1 MSRPY
6 CSGLGTT
13 LMAEMKESRRSKQG
27 KTPKK
32 SLKSKNK
39 EDKKTKSKKRKKDDK
54 SSSLGLS
61 LLDVPDVGICSLS
74 EETTA
79 VKKHRLVALLLNT
92 SNSNTLLS

>member
-1 MSRPY
+1 
-6 CSGLGTT
+6 
-13 LMAEMKESRRSKQG
+13 MAEMKESRRSKQG

-39 EDKKTKSKKRKKDDK
+39 EDKKTKSKKRKDDK
-54 SSSLGLS
+54 SSGLGLS

-79 VKKHRLVALLLNT
+79 VKKRGLVALFLNT